1 MPLQINRSRSKIC
14 CDASA
19 AVAAHQRLADL
30 ERHEGVRESPGGAP
44 YARLPARPGPG
55 PTALACPAAPHLLP
69 TPTPAQHSVCKP
81 VQKDDQ
87 CVLGADSKHLASYS
101 RRMGGARSENK
112 GGFLAE
118 YFIRYRIK
126 HAQIKPDPCSDH
138 DCAFLES
145 STCRY
150 CMRA

>member
-1 MPLQINRSRSKIC
+1 MPLQITKSRSRIFRH
-14 CDASA
+14 ASA
-19 AVAAHQRLADL
+19 AFAAHQRLAEL
-30 ERHEGVRESPGGAP
+30 NNVRGKKSLGGAP

-55 PTALACPAAPHLLP
+55 PIALACPAAPHLLP

-145 STCRY
+145 STCHH